1 MKGQDINQREQAR
14 AMPASGHV
22 HDRGHGG
29 HDEQSEAT
37 RIQGASGSRGRCP
50 RLELHQVV
58 RRQYYTL
65 TLARASCTAAA
76 VRA

>member
-1 MKGQDINQREQAR
+1 MKGQDINQSEQAR

-29 HDEQSEAT
+29 QDEQREAT

-58 RRQYYTL
+58 RRQYYIL
-65 TLARASCTAAA
+65 TLATSES
-76 VRA
+76 